1 MKNYKRLATEKAKE
15 IRKKLGGKIFAFPIN
30 DKDPFSKYAIVV
42 YEGGIYHVYPE
53 AEDISTAAV
62 GIKVTLEQY
71 QRNGEILDYDK
82 DVRFVSY
89 ATQVNAPN
97 VTMRRLKKMQDN
109 SKSLLQEDIDV
120 TDTVEGRAF
129 SGRGIVKFSYLS
141 AIDDKL
147 PKAIKFMDEYY
158 KLLAT
163 RKYGKTAAAIKQ
175 EVRRMTKDEAIRWI
189 ERTYRS
195 YVNDD
200 TEVIGMCQRL

>member
-1 MKNYKRLATEKAKE
+1 MKNYKRLATEKAKQ
-15 IRKKLGGKIFAFPIN
+15 IKKELGGKIFSFPIN
-30 DKDPFSKYAIVV
+30 DKDPFSKYAVVV
-42 YEGGIYHVYPE
+42 YEGDTYHVYPE

-62 GIKVTLEQY
+62 GIKVTLEHY
-71 QRNGEILDYDK
+71 KRNGEILDYDK

-97 VTMRRLKKMQDN
+97 VTMRRLKKMQD
-109 SKSLLQEDIDV
+109 SSRSLLQEDFDV
-120 TDTVEGRAF
+120 TETEEGRAF

-141 AIDDKL
+141 AIEDKL

-200 TEVIGMCQRL
+200 TEVIGICQGL

>member
-1 MKNYKRLATEKAKE
+1 MKDYKRLATERAKQ
-15 IRKKLGGKIFAFPIN
+15 IKKELGGKIFAFPIN

-42 YEGGIYHVYPE
+42 YEGGTYHVYPE
-53 AEDISTAAV
+53 AEDISTAAI

-71 QRNGEILDYDK
+71 QRNGENLDYDR
-82 DVRFVSY
+82 DVRFISY
-89 ATQVNAPN
+89 VAQMDAPD
-97 VTMRRLKKMQDN
+97 VRMRRLKKMQDS
-109 SKSLLQEDIDV
+109 SKSLLQEDFDV
-120 TDTVEGRAF
+120 TETEEGRAF

-141 AIDDKL
+141 AIEDKL

>member
-1 MKNYKRLATEKAKE
+1 MKNYKRLATEKAKQ
-15 IRKKLGGKIFAFPIN
+15 IKKELGGKIFSFPIN
-30 DKDPFSKYAIVV
+30 DKDPFSKYAVVV
-42 YEGGIYHVYPE
+42 YEGDTYHVYPE

-62 GIKVTLEQY
+62 GIKVTLEHY
-71 QRNGEILDYDK
+71 KRNGEILDYDK

-97 VTMRRLKKMQDN
+97 VTMRRLKKMQD
-109 SKSLLQEDIDV
+109 SSRSLLQEDIDV
-120 TDTVEGRAF
+120 TETVEGRAF

-141 AIDDKL
+141 AIEDKL

-175 EVRRMTKDEAIRWI
+175 DVRRMTKDEAIRWI